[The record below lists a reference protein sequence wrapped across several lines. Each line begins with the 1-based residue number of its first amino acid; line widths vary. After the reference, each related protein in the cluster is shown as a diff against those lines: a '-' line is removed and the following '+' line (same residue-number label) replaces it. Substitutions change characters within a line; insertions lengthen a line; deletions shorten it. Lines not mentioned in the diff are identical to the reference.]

1 MAGSRHRYYLWLVK
15 AYVKRMKRTI
25 LGSVVVAFLVSLALL
40 GLLNF
45 YFRPMIQKTTE
56 NVGYAGTYTVQTLP
70 DEILKDVSY
79 GLTKV
84 DEKGEVKP
92 AAAESW
98 TIEGNKIY
106 TFKLKKGIH
115 LHDGKELKAEML
127 PYKFDNVQSKVLNE
141 YTIQYTLKDPYSP
154 FLSAVS
160 KPILTN
166 KLAGIGPYRIQDIE
180 LNGGF
185 IRTILLDEMGEG
197 NKKKKIFFYPTQKAL
212 KLAFVLG
219 EVDRIYDV
227 NNLRIDDINLRDWR
241 RIKIDEGTNY
251 SILVSIFYNNSDA
264 ILGDKKVR
272 QALNYAL
279 PAKIDYGVRA
289 YSPIPPQS
297 IYFDTPP
304 NYGISDL
311 EISKTLLST
320 LQDPISKPLVIST
333 TEEYEPIAKD
343 VQKAW
348 KELGIAS
355 KIKIVNTLPSDF
367 QVLLYRFNLPKDPD
381 QYVLWH
387 SDQINN
393 ITHYKNLRID
403 KLLEDGRSITNTDE
417 RRKIYSD
424 FQKYLTD
431 DVPASFLYFP
441 KAYTVYKE

>member
-1 MAGSRHRYYLWLVK
+1 
-15 AYVKRMKRTI
+15 MKRTI
-25 LGSVVVAFLVSLALL
+25 LGSVVVAFLISLALL

-45 YFRPMIQKTTE
+45 YFRPFIQKTTE

-70 DEILKDVSY
+70 DEILQDVSY
-79 GLTKV
+79 GLTKIN
-84 DEKGEVKP
+84 EKGEVLP

-98 TIEGNKIY
+98 KVENDKTY
-106 TFKLKKGIH
+106 TFKIKKGVF
-115 LHDGKELKAEML
+115 LHDGEELTTDKLSYNFE
-127 PYKFDNVQSKVLNE
+127 NVQSKIIDSH
-141 YTIQYTLKDPYSP
+141 TIQYILKDPYSP
-154 FLSAVS
+154 FLSSVS
-160 KPILTN
+160 KPIMTN
-166 KLAGIGPYRIQDIE
+166 KLAGVGPYKIQNIE

-185 IRTILLDEMGEG
+185 IRTILLEEIGEG

-219 EVDRIYDV
+219 EVDKIYDV
-227 NNLRIDDINLRDWR
+227 TTLQIDDINLKDWKN
-241 RIKIDEGTNY
+241 ITIDETTNY
-251 SILVSIFYNNSDA
+251 SMLVSIFYNNNDA
-264 ILGDKKVR
+264 ILGDKKIR

-279 PAKIDYGVRA
+279 PAQVSYGVRA
-289 YSPIPPQS
+289 YSPLAPES

-311 EISKTLLST
+311 EISRTLLST
-320 LQDPISKPLVIST
+320 LQEPVNKPLVIST
-333 TEEYEPIAKD
+333 TEEYEPVAKD

-348 KELGIAS
+348 KALNIDS
-355 KIKIVNTLPSDF
+355 KIRIVDTLPSDF

-403 KLLEDGRSITNTDE
+403 KLLEDGRSITNIDE
-417 RRKIYSD
+417 RRRIYSD

-441 KAYTVYKE
+441 KAYTVRKN